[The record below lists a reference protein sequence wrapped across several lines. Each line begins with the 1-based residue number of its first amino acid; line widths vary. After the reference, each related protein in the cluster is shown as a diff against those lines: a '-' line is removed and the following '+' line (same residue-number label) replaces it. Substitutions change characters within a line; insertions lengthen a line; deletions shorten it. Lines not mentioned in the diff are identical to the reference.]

1 MLKLAPLAVLT
12 LKRAPRVFVLQTTHL
27 AWTMEVRNIDSSEVC
42 VVIGPVLGD
51 TLRIILGCY

>member
-27 AWTMEVRNIDSSEVC
+27 AWTMEVRNIDSSEGSVSS
-42 VVIGPVLGD
+42 LD
-51 TLRIILGCY
+51 LFSETL